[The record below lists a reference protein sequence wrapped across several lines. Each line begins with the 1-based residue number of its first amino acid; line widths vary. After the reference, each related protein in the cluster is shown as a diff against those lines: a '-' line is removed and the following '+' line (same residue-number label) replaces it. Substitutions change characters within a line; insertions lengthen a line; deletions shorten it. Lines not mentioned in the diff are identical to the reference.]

1 MKMLPASCLSSPAI
15 PGSWSPLALWLQGV
29 TRLAQHPSQPLI
41 FTGCLDGVVRCWDTR
56 TGSCVRAWG
65 GHRDA
70 VQDLAV
76 SPDGNYVLAG
86 SEDESARVFSM
97 AFGGEVP
104 AQGQ

>member
-1 MKMLPASCLSSPAI
+1 MRLLEAGLFVPTI
-15 PGSWSPLALWLQGV
+15 PPVSRTTYVQGV
-29 TRLAQHPSQPLI
+29 TRLAQHPTQPLI

-86 SEDESARVFSM
+86 SEDDSARVFSM
-97 AFGGEVP
+97 AYGGEVQP